1 MNTLDKLSVHDE
13 HKIDPIEVPSDS
25 ECFVTAPEGST
36 FSYEIEDSEA
46 EFKPYVAIY
55 ELIQDQKAWTNG
67 AHRTANEALYLLL
80 QRCFALYKLMCSDE
94 DMNAKIDNALDMHFQ
109 SQGQTNRSFSSGI
122 SKIVTCVFGADR
134 RRVSSYCIALRIAD
148 DEKISVE
155 LLPDF
160 LRNAGGVEEV
170 RRKQKANT
178 DTPLNK
184 PDKARKHLTAAL
196 YAIDDETVASRI
208 ADKTAIGKV
217 AVLIATQGANG
228 SLTINEIDQ
237 SDSVVNAA
245 LTALYNKHKTAWAE
259 T

>member
-1 MNTLDKLSVHDE
+1 MHKMNTIDQLSRDE
-13 HKIDPIEVPSDS
+13 DIKS
-25 ECFVTAPEGST
+25 ESTATPPDLMACVIATEGST
-36 FSYEIEDSEA
+36 FAYEIGDDDT
-46 EFKPYVAIY
+46 EFKPYIAIF
-55 ELIQDQKAWTNG
+55 ELIQDQKTWLDG

-80 QRCFALYKLMCSDE
+80 QRCYALYKRMCSDQA
-94 DMNAKIDNALDMHFQ
+94 MNEQIDNALDMHLQ
-109 SQGQTNRSFSSGI
+109 SQGQTKLTFSSGL

-148 DEKISVE
+148 EKGILVE

-160 LRNAGGVEEV
+160 IRQTGGVEEV
-170 RRKQKANT
+170 RRQKKAE
-178 DTPLNK
+178 PLSK

-196 YAIDDETVASRI
+196 YVIQDDTVASRI

-237 SDSVVNAA
+237 SDGVVNAA
-245 LTALYNKHKTAWAE
+245 LTALYNKHKKGWAE
-259 T
+259 A